1 MSIRVY
7 RPMTPAQ
14 RQKTTEDYDQ
24 ITTKKPLKSLVKA
37 KKQQAGKNNQGR
49 ITVRHRGGGVK
60 RHYRLI
66 TYTLPKDLTLTVEEI
81 EYDPNRSARIARVKD
96 QNGVFYYVLADTK
109 MKKGSSFKTGEEIEV
124 EESNRMPLKNIPV
137 GTFVYAVELAP
148 GRGAQMVRAA
158 GAQAQLMAKEDGY
171 ATLKMPSGEVR
182 KVLETCE
189 ASIGTVS
196 NLQHQN
202 VKIGAAGRKRRKGI
216 RPTVR
221 GVVMNAADHPHGGG
235 DGGRH
240 GTGKAPR
247 TPWGQLTLGYR
258 TRHNKKTNKMIV
270 RSRHEGKRK

>member
-1 MSIRVY
+1 MGIKAY
-7 RPMTPAQ
+7 RPITPAQ

-24 ITTKKPLKSLVKA
+24 ITTKKPMKSLLAA
-37 KKQQAGKNNQGR
+37 KKQQAGRNNNGR

-60 RHYRLI
+60 RHYRII
-66 TYTLPKDLTLTVEEI
+66 TYKLPANLTFTVEEI

-96 QNGVFYYVLADTK
+96 ENNVYYYVIADTK
-109 MKKGSSFKTGEEIEV
+109 MTKGTTFKTGMEIEV
-124 EESNRMPLKNIPV
+124 ENSNRMPLENIPV
-137 GTFVYAVELAP
+137 GTFVYGIELKP
-148 GRGAQMVRAA
+148 GKGAQMVRAA
-158 GAQAQLMAKEDGY
+158 GASAQLMAKEGAY

-182 KVLETCE
+182 KVLVKCE

-196 NLQHQN
+196 NIQHQN
-202 VKIGAAGRKRRKGI
+202 VKIGSAGRRRRKGI

-221 GVVMNAADHPHGGG
+221 GVVMNATDHPHGGG

-240 GTGKAPR
+240 GSGKAPR

>member
-1 MSIRVY
+1 MTIKAY
-7 RPMTPAQ
+7 RPITPAQ

-24 ITTKKPLKSLVKA
+24 ITTSKPMKSLLKA

-60 RHYRLI
+60 RHYRI
-66 TYTLPKDLTLTVEEI
+66 MTYNLPKDLTLTVEEI

-96 QNGVFYYVLADTK
+96 QNGVYYYVLADTK
-109 MKKGSSFKTGEEIEV
+109 MTKGTTFKTGDNIEV
-124 EESNRMPLKNIPV
+124 EDSNRLKLENIPV
-137 GTFVYAVELAP
+137 GTFVYAIELAP

-158 GAQAQLMAKEDGY
+158 GAAAQLMAKEDGY

-182 KVLETCE
+182 KVLLGCE

-202 VKIGAAGRKRRKGI
+202 VKIGAAGRRRRKGI

-221 GVVMNAADHPHGGG
+221 GVVMNATDHPHGGG

-240 GTGKAPR
+240 GSGKAPR

>member
-1 MSIRVY
+1 MAIKAY
-7 RPMTPAQ
+7 RPITPAQ
-14 RQKTTEDYDQ
+14 RQKTTEDYEQ
-24 ITTKKPLKSLVKA
+24 ITTRKPMKSLLKA

-60 RHYRLI
+60 RHYRI
-66 TYTLPKDLTLTVEEI
+66 MTYDLPKNLTFTVEEI

-96 QNGVFYYVLADTK
+96 ENGTYYYVLADTN
-109 MKKGSSFKTGEEIEV
+109 MEKGSTFKSGAEV
-124 EESNRMPLKNIPV
+124 EVENSNRMPLSNVPV
-137 GTFVYAVELAP
+137 GTFVYAIELTP

-158 GAQAQLMAKEDGY
+158 GASAQLMAKEDGY

-182 KVLETCE
+182 KVLEACE

-202 VKIGAAGRKRRKGI
+202 VKIGAAGRRRRKGI

-221 GVVMNAADHPHGGG
+221 GVVMNATDHPHGGG

-240 GTGKAPR
+240 GSGKAPR

>member
-1 MSIRVY
+1 MGIKAY
-7 RPMTPAQ
+7 RPTTPAQ

-24 ITTKKPLKSLVKA
+24 ITTKKPMKSLLA
-37 KKQQAGKNNQGR
+37 PKKQQAGRNNKGR

-60 RHYRLI
+60 RHYRII
-66 TYTLPKDLTLTVEEI
+66 TYKLPANLTFTVEEI

-96 QNGVFYYVLADTK
+96 ENNVYYYVIADTK
-109 MKKGSSFKTGEEIEV
+109 MTKGTTFKTGAEIEV
-124 EESNRMPLKNIPV
+124 ETSNRMPLENIPV
-137 GTFVYAVELAP
+137 GTFVYGIELKP
-148 GRGAQMVRAA
+148 GKGAQMVRAA
-158 GAQAQLMAKEDGY
+158 GASAQLMAKEGAY

-182 KVLETCE
+182 KVLVKCE

-196 NLQHQN
+196 NVQHQN
-202 VKIGAAGRKRRKGI
+202 VKIGSAGRRRRKGI

-240 GTGKAPR
+240 GSGKAPR

-270 RSRHEGKRK
+270 RSRHEGKRR

>member
-1 MSIRVY
+1 MSIKAY
-7 RPMTPAQ
+7 RPTTPAQ

-24 ITTKKPLKSLVKA
+24 ITTNKPLKSLLKA
-37 KKQQAGKNNQGR
+37 KKQNAGKNNQGR

-60 RHYRLI
+60 RHYRIL
-66 TYTLPKDLTLTVEEI
+66 THNLPKNLTLTVEEI

-96 QNGVFYYVLADTK
+96 QNGVYYYVTADTK
-109 MKKGSSFKTGEEIEV
+109 MTKGSTFATGDEV
-124 EESNRMPLKNIPV
+124 AVEDSNRLPLEQIPV
-137 GTFVYAVELAP
+137 GTFVYAIELTP

-158 GAQAQLMAKEDGY
+158 GSTAQLMAKEDGY
-171 ATLKMPSGEVR
+171 ATLKMPSGEFR
-182 KVLETCE
+182 KVLSTCE
-189 ASIGTVS
+189 ASIGVVS

-202 VKIGAAGRKRRKGI
+202 VKIGAAGRRRRKGI

-221 GVVMNAADHPHGGG
+221 GVVMNATDHPHGGG

-240 GTGKAPR
+240 GSGKAPR

-270 RSRHEGKRK
+270 RSRHEGKRR

>member
-1 MSIRVY
+1 MAIKAY
-7 RPMTPAQ
+7 RPITPAQ

-24 ITTKKPLKSLVKA
+24 ITTNKPMKSLLAA

-60 RHYRLI
+60 RHYRI
-66 TYTLPKDLTLTVEEI
+66 MTYNLPKGLTLKVEEI

-96 QNGVFYYVLADTK
+96 QNGTYYYVLADTK
-109 MKKGSSFKTGEEIEV
+109 MEKGTTFKTGDVEV
-124 EESNRMPLKNIPV
+124 EDSNRLPLENIPV
-137 GTFVYAVELAP
+137 GTFVYAIELTP

-158 GAQAQLMAKEDGY
+158 GASAQLMAKEDGY

-182 KVLETCE
+182 KVLATCE

-221 GVVMNAADHPHGGG
+221 GVVMNATDHPHGGG

-240 GTGKAPR
+240 GSGKAPR

>member
-1 MSIRVY
+1 MSIKAY
-7 RPMTPAQ
+7 RPTTPAQ
-14 RQKTTEDYDQ
+14 RQKTTQDFDQ
-24 ITTKKPLKSLVKA
+24 ITTKKPLKSLTKA
-37 KKQQAGKNNQGR
+37 KKQNAGKNNQGR

-60 RHYRLI
+60 RHYRLL
-66 TYTLPKDLTLTVEEI
+66 THNLPKNLTLTVEEI

-96 QNGVFYYVLADTK
+96 QNGNYYYVTADTN
-109 MKKGSSFKTGEEIEV
+109 MVKGTKFKTGEEAPV
-124 EESNRMPLKNIPV
+124 EASNRLPLEQIPV
-137 GTFVYAVELAP
+137 GTFVYGIEITP

-158 GAQAQLMAKEDGY
+158 GSSAQLMAKEDGY

-182 KVLETCE
+182 KVLVNCE
-189 ASIGTVS
+189 ASIGVVS

-202 VKIGAAGRKRRKGI
+202 IKVGAAGRRRRKGI

-221 GVVMNAADHPHGGG
+221 GVVMNATDHPHGGG

-240 GTGKAPR
+240 GSGKAPR

-258 TRHNKKTNKMIV
+258 TRHNKKTNKYIV

>member
-1 MSIRVY
+1 MAITAY
-7 RPMTPAQ
+7 RPTTPAQ
-14 RQKTTEDYDQ
+14 RGKTTQDFDQ
-24 ITTKKPLKSLVKA
+24 ITTSKPMKSLLKA

-60 RHYRLI
+60 RHYRLL
-66 TYTLPKDLTLTVEEI
+66 THNLPKDLKLEVMEI

-96 QNGVFYYVLADTK
+96 QNDVYYYVIADKNMT
-109 MKKGSSFKTGEEIEV
+109 KGSTFTTGDEAAV
-124 EESNRMPLKNIPV
+124 EESNRLPLENIPV
-137 GTFVYAVELAP
+137 GTFVYAIELTP

-158 GAQAQLMAKEDGY
+158 GSSAQLMAKEDGY

-182 KVLETCE
+182 KVLSSCQ
-189 ASIGTVS
+189 ASVGVVG
-196 NLQHQN
+196 NEQHQN
-202 VKIGAAGRKRRKGI
+202 VKIGAAGRTRRKGI

-221 GVVMNAADHPHGGG
+221 GVVMNATDHPHGGG

-240 GTGKAPR
+240 GSGKAPR

-258 TRHNKKTNKMIV
+258 TRHNKKTDKMIV

>member
-1 MSIRVY
+1 MALKAY
-7 RPMTPAQ
+7 RPITPAQ

-24 ITTKKPLKSLVKA
+24 ITTSKPMKSLLKA

-60 RHYRLI
+60 RHYRLM
-66 TYTLPKDLTLTVEEI
+66 TYDLPKNSTFIVEEI
-81 EYDPNRSARIARVKD
+81 EYDPNRSARIARVKSED
-96 QNGVFYYVLADTK
+96 DTYYYVLADTN
-109 MKKGSSFKTGEEIEV
+109 MAKGTTFKTGEEIEV
-124 EESNRMPLKNIPV
+124 ENSNRMPLSNIPI
-137 GTFVYAVELAP
+137 GTFVYAIELTP
-148 GRGAQMVRAA
+148 GRGAQMARAA
-158 GAQAQLMAKEDGY
+158 GASAQLMAREDGY

-182 KVLETCE
+182 KVLENCE

-202 VKIGAAGRKRRKGI
+202 VKIGAAGRRRRKGI

-221 GVVMNAADHPHGGG
+221 GVVMNATDHPHGGG

-240 GTGKAPR
+240 GSGKAPR

>member
-1 MSIRVY
+1 MAIISY
-7 RPMTPAQ
+7 RPTTPAQ
-14 RQKTTEDYDQ
+14 RGKTTQDFDQ
-24 ITTKKPLKSLVKA
+24 ITTSKPMKSLLKA

-60 RHYRLI
+60 RHYRLL
-66 TYTLPKDLTLTVEEI
+66 THNLPKDLKLEVMEI

-96 QNGVFYYVLADTK
+96 QNGVYYYVIADKNMT
-109 MKKGSSFKTGEEIEV
+109 KGSTFTTGDEAAV
-124 EESNRMPLKNIPV
+124 EESNRLPLENIPV
-137 GTFVYAVELAP
+137 GTFVYAIELTP

-158 GAQAQLMAKEDGY
+158 GSSAQLMAKEDGY

-182 KVLETCE
+182 KVLSTCQ
-189 ASIGTVS
+189 ASVGVVG
-196 NLQHQN
+196 NEQHQN
-202 VKIGAAGRKRRKGI
+202 VKIGAAGRTRRKGI

-221 GVVMNAADHPHGGG
+221 GVVMNATDHPHGGG

-240 GTGKAPR
+240 GSGKAPR

-258 TRHNKKTNKMIV
+258 TRHNKRTDKMIV

>member
-1 MSIRVY
+1 MSIKAY
-7 RPMTPAQ
+7 RPTTPAQ
-14 RQKTTEDYDQ
+14 RQKITQDFDQ
-24 ITTKKPLKSLVKA
+24 ITSKKPLKSLTLA

-60 RHYRLI
+60 RHYRLL
-66 TYTLPKDLTLTVEEI
+66 THNLPQGLKLTVEEI

-96 QNGVFYYVLADTK
+96 QDGNYYYVIANTE
-109 MKKGSSFKTGEEIEV
+109 MTKGSTFETGESAAV
-124 EESNRMPLKNIPV
+124 ETSNRLPLAKIPV
-137 GTFVYAVELAP
+137 GTFVYGIELTP
-148 GRGAQMVRAA
+148 GKGAQMVRAA
-158 GAQAQLMAKEDGY
+158 GSSAQLMAKEDGY
-171 ATLKMPSGEVR
+171 ATLRMPSGEVR

-189 ASIGTVS
+189 ASIGTVG
-196 NLQHQN
+196 NVQHQN
-202 VKIGAAGRKRRKGI
+202 VKKGAAGRNRRKGI

-221 GVVMNAADHPHGGG
+221 GVVMNATDHPHGGG

-240 GTGKAPR
+240 GSGKAPR

>member
-1 MSIRVY
+1 MAIKAY
-7 RPMTPAQ
+7 RPTTAAQ
-14 RQKTTEDYDQ
+14 RQKTTQDFDQ
-24 ITTKKPLKSLVKA
+24 ITTNKPLKSLLKA
-37 KKQQAGKNNQGR
+37 KKQNAGKNNQGR

-60 RHYRLI
+60 RHYRLL
-66 TYTLPKDLTLTVEEI
+66 THNLPKDLTLTVEEI

-96 QNGVFYYVLADTK
+96 QNGVYYYITADTE
-109 MKKGSSFKTGEEIEV
+109 MTKGSVIKTGAEAPV
-124 EESNRMPLKNIPV
+124 ETSNRLPLELIPV
-137 GTFVYAVELAP
+137 GTFVYAIELTP

-158 GAQAQLMAKEDGY
+158 GSSAQLMAKEDGY
-171 ATLKMPSGEVR
+171 ATLRMPSGEVR
-182 KVLETCE
+182 KVLATCE

-202 VKIGAAGRKRRKGI
+202 VKQGAAGRRRRKGI

-221 GVVMNAADHPHGGG
+221 GVVMNATDHPHGGG

-240 GTGKAPR
+240 GSGKAPR

>member
-1 MSIRVY
+1 MAIKAY
-7 RPMTPAQ
+7 RPITPAQ
-14 RQKTTEDYDQ
+14 RQKTTEDYEQ
-24 ITTKKPLKSLVKA
+24 ITTRKPMKSLLRA
-37 KKQQAGKNNQGR
+37 KKQQAGKNNQGK

-60 RHYRLI
+60 RHYRI
-66 TYTLPKDLTLTVEEI
+66 MTYDLPKNLTFTVEEI

-96 QNGVFYYVLADTK
+96 ENGTYYYVLADTN
-109 MKKGSSFKTGEEIEV
+109 MEKGSTFKSGTEV
-124 EESNRMPLKNIPV
+124 EVENSNRMPLSNVPV
-137 GTFVYAVELAP
+137 GTFVYAIELTP

-158 GAQAQLMAKEDGY
+158 GASAQLMAKEDGY

-202 VKIGAAGRKRRKGI
+202 IKIGAAGRRRRKGI

-221 GVVMNAADHPHGGG
+221 GVVMNATDHPHGGG

-240 GTGKAPR
+240 GSGKAPR

>member
-1 MSIRVY
+1 MAIKSY
-7 RPMTPAQ
+7 RPTTPAQ
-14 RQKTTEDYDQ
+14 RGKTTQDFDQ
-24 ITTKKPLKSLVKA
+24 ITTSKPMKSLLKA

-60 RHYRLI
+60 RHYRLL
-66 TYTLPKDLTLTVEEI
+66 THNLPKDLKLTVMEI

-96 QNGVFYYVLADTK
+96 QNGVYYYVVADQNMT
-109 MKKGSSFKTGEEIEV
+109 KGSTFTTGDEV
-124 EESNRMPLKNIPV
+124 AVESSNRLPLENIPV
-137 GTFVYAVELAP
+137 GTFVYAIELTP

-158 GAQAQLMAKEDGY
+158 GTSAQLMAKEDGY
-171 ATLKMPSGEVR
+171 ATLKMPSGEFR
-182 KVLETCE
+182 KVLSTCQ
-189 ASIGTVS
+189 ASVGVVG

-202 VKIGAAGRKRRKGI
+202 VKIGAAGRTRRKGI

-221 GVVMNAADHPHGGG
+221 GVVMNATDHPHGGG

-240 GTGKAPR
+240 GSGKAPR

>member
-1 MSIRVY
+1 M
-7 RPMTPAQ
+7 
-14 RQKTTEDYDQ
+14 
-24 ITTKKPLKSLVKA
+24 
-37 KKQQAGKNNQGR
+37 
-49 ITVRHRGGGVK
+49 RHRGGGVK
-60 RHYRLI
+60 RHYRI
-66 TYTLPKDLTLTVEEI
+66 MTYNLPKDLTLTVEEI

-96 QNGVFYYVLADTK
+96 QNGTYYYVLADTK
-109 MKKGSSFKTGEEIEV
+109 MTKGTTFKTGDVEV
-124 EESNRMPLKNIPV
+124 EDSNRLPLENIPV
-137 GTFVYAVELAP
+137 GTFVYAIELTP

-158 GAQAQLMAKEDGY
+158 GASAQLMAKEDGY

-182 KVLETCE
+182 KVLATCE

-221 GVVMNAADHPHGGG
+221 GVVMNATDHPHGGG

-240 GTGKAPR
+240 GSGKAPR